1 MVLAGMVSAVV
12 SFQSQLGSK
21 QVKQSTWVS
30 GSVPFL
36 FRVKLGQP
44 SVKQGQL
51 VKHEVGLMID
61 DAKKRISKDA

>member
-12 SFQSQLGSK
+12 SSK

-51 VKHEVGLMID
+51 VKHEVGVASVFHPPNL
-61 DAKKRISKDA
+61 RHSSTLG